1 MVQFHVLRCAACQ
14 TFQVL
19 QVTKTA
25 KWKCKMCGLKQSV
38 TKVYGQGSGADC
50 RRHVQKL
57 NSIRGQIA
65 KTAEEQHLISAA
77 QTPVDSG
84 FSSPDGTFK
93 QQETVRHSRWS
104 SFVDD
109 SGDEI
114 EESSQNVINI
124 NGSVVPVTT
133 DSTEYQGTRNNWRK
147 RKAGSSN
154 GFSKLPGKK
163 SKIFYENMNMS
174 DATARVSHSVK
185 YTGNMNLSDATA
197 RVSHSV
203 KYTGNSTDSS
213 VNLTF
218 RSNTSSS
225 LPSSMAYVAD
235 TLPVSSSAIEKNTGN
250 SKSSPY
256 EFSTRPKADGYVV
269 NIGCPSNSTYDFDWV
284 SKGLTKDKPM
294 NVLCAK
300 KERTNQ
306 DQTKENCKLSSAI
319 TVNSKWNAF
328 LETEHDDDDDDDVSF
343 CEYNDTVTAIMDS
356 KLQVMNSCSLSI
368 AAGHLTQ
375 EKQFVDIIQKHSSVQ
390 CPHESHVH
398 NNLDSQSSDWLKKS
412 KLNDWLS
419 DPVVKRTADF
429 NSTHSVVTSK
439 ERGIFD
445 LGLEILN
452 EDLQL

>member
-185 YTGNMNLSDATA
+185 YTGN
-197 RVSHSV
+197 
-203 KYTGNSTDSS
+203 STDSS

-284 SKGLTKDKPM
+284 AGPAT
-294 NVLCAK
+294 
-300 KERTNQ
+300 TNQ
-306 DQTKENCKLSSAI
+306 HVYKVDLLA
-319 TVNSKWNAF
+319 VG
-328 LETEHDDDDDDDVSF
+328 
-343 CEYNDTVTAIMDS
+343 
-356 KLQVMNSCSLSI
+356 LQ
-368 AAGHLTQ
+368 
-375 EKQFVDIIQKHSSVQ
+375 QFVDRVYLVIEWQSKH
-390 CPHESHVH
+390 
-398 NNLDSQSSDWLKKS
+398 
-412 KLNDWLS
+412 
-419 DPVVKRTADF
+419 
-429 NSTHSVVTSK
+429 
-439 ERGIFD
+439 
-445 LGLEILN
+445 
-452 EDLQL
+452 LQ